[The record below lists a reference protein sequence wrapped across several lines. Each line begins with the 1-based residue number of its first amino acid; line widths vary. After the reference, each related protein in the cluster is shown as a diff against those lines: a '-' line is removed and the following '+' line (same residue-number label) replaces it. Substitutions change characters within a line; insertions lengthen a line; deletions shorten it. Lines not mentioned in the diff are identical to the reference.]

1 MAQSQ
6 LDQATIEALLAA
18 ARDAS
23 TRAYAPYSD
32 FPVGAALL
40 LRDGRIVTGC
50 NVENISYPLS
60 VCAERNA
67 VGKAVEL
74 GEQVFHAVAVH
85 APKLPGCTPCG
96 GCRQVLAE
104 FHPKDRNL
112 LVILDTAAGPEIHTL
127 DSLLP
132 RSFQGWE

>member
-1 MAQSQ
+1 MSHSQ
-6 LDQATIEALLAA
+6 LDPATINTLLAA

-23 TRAYAPYSD
+23 TRAYVPYSE

-40 LRDGRIVTGC
+40 LPDGRIVTGC
-50 NVENISYPLS
+50 NVENVSYPLT

-67 VGKAVEL
+67 VGRAVEM

-104 FHPKDRNL
+104 FHPKDREL
-112 LVILDTAAGPEIHTL
+112 FVILDSAGGPEVLTL
-127 DSLLP
+127 DYLLP